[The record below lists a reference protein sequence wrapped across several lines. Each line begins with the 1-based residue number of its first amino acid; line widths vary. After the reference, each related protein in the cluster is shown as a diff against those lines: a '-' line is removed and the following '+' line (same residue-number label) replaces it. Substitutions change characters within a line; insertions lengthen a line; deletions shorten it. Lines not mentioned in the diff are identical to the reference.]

1 MADSIKIQLD
11 GSQYRLPT
19 QEEIRTA
26 KQFILR
32 REEYARG
39 LVAKIDD
46 SLAKAAQE
54 IVTICYKYNVDP
66 KKFAINSQY
75 NEQMMA
81 EIAEVMDNLEEE
93 ILDYIYEY
101 SLAGFDNGSVFAGF
115 PNETKNNM
123 RSTVAAWIALLGRGN
138 RNLQDTLDGYLYKTM
153 KDWEAAI
160 AALRHANVAMADAVT
175 RVKSHLH
182 SIYTMPETMA
192 AFNDSNDFNA
202 TYIRNKGVQKGAVG
216 ISNNGSTNVT
226 NMAKITLQMA
236 WMRSLSMDYQEQGSA
251 GYYVLRGSSYPC
263 DTCDSMV
270 GFHSIDDMDGYPPY
284 HGHCCCYVIPIYG
297 IDGKRETKDRTQ
309 QEETD
314 SIAQARTKF
323 DAYSDE
329 WEKDYFNPDNGGFNV
344 YHKKHQ
350 FSNVKPNGASVSGGQ
365 AEKHVGRLLA
375 DISAKQ
381 IEFLPENSKGGGKP
395 DMRFDRTTWD
405 VKYIPMANEG
415 TIRKYYKDARK
426 AQAVIF
432 YSETKRDKDVL
443 TAINREK
450 GRFASMGRDL
460 SELPTVYVMNKD
472 GELRLIE

>member
-1 MADSIKIQLD
+1 MSDTIKISLD
-11 GSQYRLPT
+11 TSQYRLPT
-19 QEEIRTA
+19 QEDITSG

-32 REEYARG
+32 REEYARV

-46 SLAKAAQE
+46 CLANAAQE

-66 KKFAINSQY
+66 QKFAINSEY

-101 SLAGFDNGSVFAGF
+101 SLAGFDNSSVFAGF
-115 PNETKNNM
+115 PNERKSDM
-123 RSTVAAWIALLGRGN
+123 RSTIAAWIALLGRGN
-138 RNLQDTLDGYLYKTM
+138 RNLQDTLEGYLYKAM

-160 AALRHANVAMADAVT
+160 TALRYAKVAMAAAVT
-175 RVKSHLH
+175 KVKSHLH
-182 SIYTMPETMA
+182 SIYTMPEVRATFDHA
-192 AFNDSNDFNA
+192 DDFNA

-226 NMAKITLQMA
+226 NMAKLTLQMA
-236 WMRSLSMDYQEQGSA
+236 WMKEKAMEQEEDGAA

-270 GFHSIDDMDGYPPY
+270 GFHEMEDIDGYPPY

-297 IDGKRETKDRTQ
+297 IDGKTANNDHTQ
-309 QEETD
+309 QEEAD
-314 SIAQARTKF
+314 SIEQARAKF
-323 DAYSDE
+323 DAYSEE
-329 WEKDYFNPDNGGFNV
+329 WEKEYFNPSNGGFNV

-350 FSNVKPNGASVSGGQ
+350 FSNVKPNGAAMSGGQ

-375 DISAKQ
+375 DFSAKQ
-381 IEFLPENSKGGGKP
+381 VEFLPENSKGGGKP
-395 DMRFDRTTWD
+395 DIGFDRTTWD

-426 AQAVIF
+426 AQTVIF

-450 GRFASMGRDL
+450 GRFVSMGRDL
-460 SELPTVYVMNKD
+460 SELPTVYVMNID
-472 GELRLIE
+472 GVLRLLE